1 MTGQCEFSN
10 QDSSMKD
17 SVKFDDACAIE
28 IKGVGSIIFKT
39 KRVEQH
45 LLTCVYYI
53 PTLRNSIS
61 VG

>member
-1 MTGQCEFSN
+1 
-10 QDSSMKD
+10 MKD

-39 KRVEQH
+39 KRAEQH